1 MQDAL
6 QQRFLRGGVERL
18 ADVESLAHR
27 CAVRAV
33 VFHLLVEV
41 RELRR
46 GEGLGFA
53 GESLHFGVDVGSGL
67 LILLEASVGF
77 GANEEGFVGI
87 KHRILRIVATDTGLT
102 ILVFEVDRELFER
115 NLRLSRV
122 ATHGVVESG
131 LAFAP
136 RAGRVEGFDV
146 RNAATVAVTTAY
158 AVRAAV
164 KSPSRNDHLEQE
176 VRFCA
181 RTHIFVGHGF
191 AVESLFVPKRP
202 VAQLVFGV
210 RAERLCGVIHGFLPL
225 LFVKVEASGESVRGF
240 GREVELR
247 CGVSATHFGQTFG
260 DVLIDTGIELG
271 ERAAFVGQAGTIFG
285 ILGVGQTEVRS
296 GRRRIVGF
304 AEHVGQT
311 EHGIGAAEFRLA
323 ALCAEG
329 ALILLFADEAQHL
342 IGRVDGQVVSV
353 PNHLGRFVFAHVGDV
368 VPLVGLALETVHLTP
383 RR

>member
-33 VFHLLVEV
+33 VFHFLVEV

-122 ATHGVVESG
+122 ATHGVVESA

-136 RAGRVEGFDV
+136 RAGGVEGFDV

-164 KSPSRNDHLEQE
+164 KSPSRNHHLEQE
-176 VRFCA
+176 VRF
-181 RTHIFVGHGF
+181 
-191 AVESLFVPKRP
+191 
-202 VAQLVFGV
+202 
-210 RAERLCGVIHGFLPL
+210 
-225 LFVKVEASGESVRGF
+225 
-240 GREVELR
+240 
-247 CGVSATHFGQTFG
+247 
-260 DVLIDTGIELG
+260 
-271 ERAAFVGQAGTIFG
+271 
-285 ILGVGQTEVRS
+285 
-296 GRRRIVGF
+296 
-304 AEHVGQT
+304 
-311 EHGIGAAEFRLA
+311 GA
-323 ALCAEG
+323 
-329 ALILLFADEAQHL
+329 
-342 IGRVDGQVVSV
+342 
-353 PNHLGRFVFAHVGDV
+353 
-368 VPLVGLALETVHLTP
+368 
-383 RR
+383 